1 MFIIPFYTSLNQLL
15 LLYTLELI
23 TLIYLLNK
31 YSKSAFQTLI
41 ILLFY
46 TAIFAFLG
54 KNIQNGYRIVMI
66 FTTLWLCYK
75 RKVFSHLK
83 KGDSI
88 ITLLFVLF
96 SISFGISSVNNNDT
110 ITIILSQYS
119 RYLIAYCM
127 WFLVRNE
134 IYEPKYDNQ
143 ILKNLTYDIV
153 IMQIVISVGKFII
166 YGGKQLE
173 GLVGSIAHT
182 GGSDGTA
189 LPILCFIVLWFYN
202 QGKFTNKDWLIVVG
216 LMLVGFLAGKRAV
229 WFIMPI
235 VMAGFMIYVPKLR
248 LNKALWATI
257 IMAPLAFY
265 FGVRLTPNMNPE
277 NQVWGSFDYEY
288 ALDFA
293 DKYQFGDK
301 TKPLDGKVEGRGG
314 ATIALWTKF
323 TADESLTE
331 SDWLGIG
338 LGSMYASDYDDFDKL
353 NTGIGMKGDATGVFQ
368 SFLTIGYV
376 GIITTILF
384 FFSMLWRIKM
394 TRIRWV
400 IIGIVAWEYFMYIGN
415 IFRTPA
421 YMFLIVY
428 FIHYSNFLIQ
438 KRTKVQPFSDFIPRV

>member
-1 MFIIPFYTSLNQLL
+1 M
-15 LLYTLELI
+15 
-23 TLIYLLNK
+23 
-31 YSKSAFQTLI
+31 I

-182 GGSDGTA
+182 
-189 LPILCFIVLWFYN
+189 
-202 QGKFTNKDWLIVVG
+202 
-216 LMLVGFLAGKRAV
+216 
-229 WFIMPI
+229 
-235 VMAGFMIYVPKLR
+235 
-248 LNKALWATI
+248 
-257 IMAPLAFY
+257 
-265 FGVRLTPNMNPE
+265 
-277 NQVWGSFDYEY
+277 
-288 ALDFA
+288 
-293 DKYQFGDK
+293 
-301 TKPLDGKVEGRGG
+301 
-314 ATIALWTKF
+314 
-323 TADESLTE
+323 
-331 SDWLGIG
+331 
-338 LGSMYASDYDDFDKL
+338 
-353 NTGIGMKGDATGVFQ
+353 
-368 SFLTIGYV
+368 
-376 GIITTILF
+376 
-384 FFSMLWRIKM
+384 
-394 TRIRWV
+394 
-400 IIGIVAWEYFMYIGN
+400 
-415 IFRTPA
+415 
-421 YMFLIVY
+421 
-428 FIHYSNFLIQ
+428 
-438 KRTKVQPFSDFIPRV
+438 